1 MVLLE
6 MRNSVSEDDTESNI
20 LNENGKRPKDS
31 DGQAKKRIKTK
42 SLYRQPTANELNR
55 LQETEQLFNSNLF
68 RLQVEEVLEE
78 VKVKEKTTKRF
89 TEWFNNLKTYLLSI
103 TNDETEYDLSE
114 KSFEDKLKIHIPLCR
129 EIQKTKVIF
138 KFHKFQDVYVVG
150 SYALGCGI
158 KSKLIVD
165 LQISVPAET
174 YAKNDSI
181 NYKYHLKRAAYLA
194 YIASYL
200 GKYECIDEINYS
212 YLNSETKPI
221 ITMKPSG
228 KLGKAIT
235 VNLDLV
241 CEAEAYKLHRFAP
254 DRNNL
259 RESWLLGNDKKDTN
273 ETLTPT
279 PYYNSSVLRDLT
291 ANVNQEFLKQ
301 IILNS
306 ENLKQAIVLL
316 KIWVRQRKLKVS
328 GYIISMLVAY
338 FVQNKRVNNIMS
350 SYQIV
355 RNIWIALKSSEW
367 DVKGITLCKEN
378 SSLDDFHNHFP
389 VVFLDRTGRY
399 NILWE
404 LCKGTYYALRRES
417 CLAIEILDNVKIN
430 SFIPLFMKPVT
441 PLIQF
446 DHIIGFRDLK
456 IVKDAVISRAA
467 NTLKVNYG
475 LDHLMMVANILYDLL
490 MKGLGQ
496 RVDLVLQLVDHEFSW
511 PINNVME
518 SAKKNGYKERLSFGL
533 ILNPELVSSTV
544 DRGPSADLPEAEQF
558 RDFWGEKSELRRF
571 QDGSITEAC
580 VWDGQGTVPKQ
591 IVDYLMKVK
600 YDVFPVFHWSR
611 LLSSLVPASSSSAA
625 VRSSAAVLRSHL
637 ADLELPLD
645 ISSVQGVS
653 AVFSSTEPAPP
664 ERRGERNPRRRGDS
678 CLIKDQGDFR
688 LPPYVPANRMVIE
701 LSHSGK
707 WPGDIEAF
715 RCLKAAFHLQI
726 AEKLKSQFNLPT
738 HARPEHLDVLQDGL
752 VFRLRIAHAKEITLL
767 RRELVRGVV
776 TFRETDESIQLYC
789 DTVIM
794 PKLRGALHGLD
805 RRYSAFA
812 PTACLFKRWLSAH
825 LLQVPGAVA
834 ELMVARTF
842 LEPAPLVPPRDY
854 DTGLYRVLNL
864 LVEHD
869 WGKDPLVVDFNGDM
883 TREELSELETK
894 YREISPRPHVFIV
907 TPFDGECPGACSGGL
922 APEVTSRAVSLA
934 RAALEHVEEALQL
947 MKDDLLGLFI
957 PSLVGYD
964 VIIHLVPSLVP
975 RYSSRVGA
983 GRPPPAHDDPGSA
996 ELIPVVEFNPVEF
1009 YLEELRSAYD
1019 EFAVFFNDPYGGDV
1033 IAVLWRP
1040 SVEDGRHLEVLNAN
1054 ALRPAAGGTETPYRV
1069 NLDAIVEDFK
1079 ILGRGLVKEV
1089 VVNKN

>member
-1 MVLLE
+1 M
-6 MRNSVSEDDTESNI
+6 
-20 LNENGKRPKDS
+20 
-31 DGQAKKRIKTK
+31 
-42 SLYRQPTANELNR
+42 
-55 LQETEQLFNSNLF
+55 
-68 RLQVEEVLEE
+68 
-78 VKVKEKTTKRF
+78 
-89 TEWFNNLKTYLLSI
+89 
-103 TNDETEYDLSE
+103 
-114 KSFEDKLKIHIPLCR
+114 
-129 EIQKTKVIF
+129 
-138 KFHKFQDVYVVG
+138 
-150 SYALGCGI
+150 
-158 KSKLIVD
+158 
-165 LQISVPAET
+165 
-174 YAKNDSI
+174 
-181 NYKYHLKRAAYLA
+181 
-194 YIASYL
+194 
-200 GKYECIDEINYS
+200 
-212 YLNSETKPI
+212 
-221 ITMKPSG
+221 
-228 KLGKAIT
+228 
-235 VNLDLV
+235 
-241 CEAEAYKLHRFAP
+241 
-254 DRNNL
+254 
-259 RESWLLGNDKKDTN
+259 
-273 ETLTPT
+273 
-279 PYYNSSVLRDLT
+279 
-291 ANVNQEFLKQ
+291 
-301 IILNS
+301 
-306 ENLKQAIVLL
+306 
-316 KIWVRQRKLKVS
+316 
-328 GYIISMLVAY
+328 
-338 FVQNKRVNNIMS
+338 
-350 SYQIV
+350 
-355 RNIWIALKSSEW
+355 
-367 DVKGITLCKEN
+367 
-378 SSLDDFHNHFP
+378 
-389 VVFLDRTGRY
+389 
-399 NILWE
+399 
-404 LCKGTYYALRRES
+404 
-417 CLAIEILDNVKIN
+417 
-430 SFIPLFMKPVT
+430 
-441 PLIQF
+441 
-446 DHIIGFRDLK
+446 
-456 IVKDAVISRAA
+456 
-467 NTLKVNYG
+467 
-475 LDHLMMVANILYDLL
+475 
-490 MKGLGQ
+490 
-496 RVDLVLQLVDHEFSW
+496 
-511 PINNVME
+511 
-518 SAKKNGYKERLSFGL
+518 
-533 ILNPELVSSTV
+533 VSSTV

-580 VWDGQGTVPKQ
+580 VWDGQGTVSKQ

-834 ELMVARTF
+834 ELMVARLF

-934 RAALEHVEEALQL
+934 RAALEHVEESLQL
-947 MKDDLLGLFI
+947 MKDGLLGLFI

-996 ELIPVVEFNPVEF
+996 ELIPVVEFNPVEL

-1054 ALRPAAGGTETPYRV
+1054 ALRPAAGDGKTPYRV